1 MSKQKFLHGVYCNYN
16 EDIDGEQLISVHK
29 TKEGAEK
36 NKKAQTD
43 YSQDY
48 YYVDCVIVH
57 D

>member
-1 MSKQKFLHGVYCNYN
+1 MGEQILYGVYCNYN
-16 EDIDGEQLISVHK
+16 EDVEGEQLVAVHK

-48 YYVDCVIVH
+48 YYIDIVVCH